1 MLITCPFDNILR
13 HVGDYGDMFMSKL
26 KWNMNPYGGAIIDAT
41 SLEANTDGFGNQIS
55 EAIEICRSDDVKV
68 IWLEI
73 PTDLVQL
80 IPIACEKGFIFHH
93 AEASYA
99 MLTLE
104 VEIGAFIPP
113 YATHY
118 VGVGGVV
125 LNDKKELLVVSEK
138 YRFGGRGPSYK
149 LPGGALLPG
158 EHLEE
163 AAVREVEEET
173 GVSTEF
179 ESLVCFRHWHGYRYG
194 KSDIYFVSRLKPLSN
209 QITIQEEEI
218 AECLWMPVAD
228 FLGSN
233 SIHVFNKTI
242 VTAALNSPGV
252 SPITIEG
259 YEPAERFEFFMPPGA
274 IVGN

>member
-1 MLITCPFDNILR
+1 
-13 HVGDYGDMFMSKL
+13 MSKL
-26 KWNMNPYGGAIIDAT
+26 KWNMNPFGGAIIEPT
-41 SLEANTDGFGNQIS
+41 SLDAIS
-55 EAIEICRSDDVKV
+55 DRFSEQLVEVIKTCRSDDVKV

-73 PTDLVQL
+73 PTEQVQL
-80 IPIACEKGFIFHH
+80 IPTAFEKGFKFHH
-93 AEASYA
+93 AETSYA

-104 VEIGAFIPP
+104 VEAGAFIPP

-125 LNDKKELLVVSEK
+125 LNDEKELLVVSEK
-138 YRFGGRGPSYK
+138 YRLGGRGPSYK

-173 GVSTEF
+173 GVHTEF

-228 FLGSN
+228 FLGSD

-242 VTAALNSPGV
+242 VTAALTSPGV
-252 SPITIEG
+252 SPINIDG

-274 IVGN
+274 IV